1 MVYDSI
7 VVGAGLI
14 GSAAAKYISQV
25 EKNVALIGP
34 NEEKVSHEK
43 IVFASHYDQSRVQ
56 RIMGNDETWTL
67 LNQQSAKEYDSL
79 ENTTGIQFH
88 SNVGCLYVNP
98 YGRDAYL
105 DKVPTMAK
113 KFKQN
118 YQSFSDSIG
127 IHSSFPDLNFPAASN
142 GIFEPSPSGYI
153 NPLLLI
159 KAQLKVYEN
168 NGGEILNDTVTDIN
182 YTNNEIKISTING
195 GIYYSKKVL
204 LTAGAFTNFFNLLKR
219 KLALKLKSETN
230 IRARVSVNEAHRL
243 AKTPSLLYEIMEP
256 GIQNIY
262 LVHPLQYPDGNYY
275 VKMGANLPGD
285 IFFYSLDD
293 IRDWFK
299 SESNYGD
306 LKTMKDAL
314 MKIIP
319 TLSIEECTLKKCIVA
334 FTKHGKPYIGKANNG
349 LYFVAGG
356 NGYSA
361 MCSDALGK
369 IATALLLKNEFPEK
383 YNAKDFEPVFVG

>member
-1 MVYDSI
+1 MIES
-7 VVGAGLI
+7 
-14 GSAAAKYISQV
+14 SAAKYLSQS
-25 EKNVALIGP
+25 KQNVLLIGP
-34 NEEKVSHEK
+34 DEEISEK
-43 IVFASHYDQSRVQ
+43 EGIVFSSHYDQSRVQ
-56 RIMGNDETWTL
+56 RIIGKDETWTM
-67 LNQQSAKEYDSL
+67 LNQQSANEYDSL

-88 SNVGCLYVNP
+88 SNVGCIYVNP

-105 DKVPTMAK
+105 DKVPTLAK
-113 KFKQN
+113 KFNQN
-118 YQSFSDSIG
+118 YQSFSDSKG

-159 KAQLKVYEN
+159 KAQLKVFEN
-168 NGGEILNDTVTDIN
+168 NGGEILNDTVTDIS

-195 GIYYSKKVL
+195 DIYYSKKIL

-219 KLALKLKSETN
+219 KLALKLKGETN
-230 IRARVSVNEAHRL
+230 IRARVSVNEAQRL
-243 AKTPSLLYEIMEP
+243 EKIPSLLYEIMVP

-262 LVHPLQYPDGNYY
+262 LIHPLQYPDGNYY
-275 VKMGANLPGD
+275 VKMGANFPGD
-285 IFFYSLDD
+285 ILFDSLDD

-299 SESNYGD
+299 SESNYRD
-306 LKTMKDAL
+306 LKTMNDAL

-319 TLSIEECTLKKCIVA
+319 SLSIKECALKKCIVA
-334 FTKHGKPYIGKANNG
+334 FTTHGKPYIGEANKG

-369 IATALLLKNEFPEK
+369 IAATFLLKNEFPEK

>member
-1 MVYDSI
+1 M
-7 VVGAGLI
+7 I
-14 GSAAAKYISQV
+14 GSSAAKYLSQS
-25 EKNVALIGP
+25 KQNVLLIGP
-34 NEEKVSHEK
+34 DEEISEK
-43 IVFASHYDQSRVQ
+43 EGIVFSSHYDQSRVQ
-56 RIMGNDETWTL
+56 RIIGKDETWTM
-67 LNQQSAKEYDSL
+67 LNQQSANEYDSL

-88 SNVGCLYVNP
+88 SNVGCIYVNP

-105 DKVPTMAK
+105 DKVPTLAK
-113 KFKQN
+113 KFNQN
-118 YQSFSDSIG
+118 YQSFSDSKG

-159 KAQLKVYEN
+159 KAQLKVFEN
-168 NGGEILNDTVTDIN
+168 NGGEILNDTVSGIS

-195 GIYYSKKVL
+195 DIYYSKKIL

-219 KLALKLKSETN
+219 KLALKLKGETN
-230 IRARVSVNEAHRL
+230 IRARVSVNEAQRL
-243 AKTPSLLYEIMEP
+243 EKIPSLLYEIMVP

-262 LVHPLQYPDGNYY
+262 LIHPLQYPDGNYY
-275 VKMGANLPGD
+275 VKMGANFPGD
-285 IFFYSLDD
+285 ILFDSLDD

-299 SESNYGD
+299 SESNYRD
-306 LKTMKDAL
+306 LKTMNDAL

-319 TLSIEECTLKKCIVA
+319 SLSIKECALKKCIVA
-334 FTKHGKPYIGKANNG
+334 FTTHGKPYIGEANKG

-369 IATALLLKNEFPEK
+369 IAATFLLKNEFPEK

>member
-1 MVYDSI
+1 MIYDSI
-7 VVGAGLI
+7 VIGRGMI
-14 GSAAAKYISQV
+14 GSSAAKYLSQS
-25 EKNVALIGP
+25 KQNVLLIGP
-34 NEEKVSHEK
+34 DEEISEK
-43 IVFASHYDQSRVQ
+43 EGIVFSSHYDQSRVQ
-56 RIMGNDETWTL
+56 RIIGKDETWTM
-67 LNQQSAKEYDSL
+67 LNQQSANEYDSL

-88 SNVGCLYVNP
+88 SNVGCIYVNP

-105 DKVPTMAK
+105 DKVPTLAK
-113 KFKQN
+113 KFNQN
-118 YQSFSDSIG
+118 YQSFSDSKG

-159 KAQLKVYEN
+159 KAQLKVFEN
-168 NGGEILNDTVTDIN
+168 NGGEILNDTVSGIS

-195 GIYYSKKVL
+195 DIYYSKKIL

-219 KLALKLKSETN
+219 KLALKLKGETN
-230 IRARVSVNEAHRL
+230 IRARVSVNEAQRL
-243 AKTPSLLYEIMEP
+243 EKIPSLLYEIMVP

-262 LVHPLQYPDGNYY
+262 LIHPLQYPDGNYY
-275 VKMGANLPGD
+275 VKMGANFPGD
-285 IFFYSLDD
+285 ILFDSLDD

-299 SESNYGD
+299 SESNYRD
-306 LKTMKDAL
+306 LKTMNDAL

-319 TLSIEECTLKKCIVA
+319 SLSIKECALKKCIVA
-334 FTKHGKPYIGKANNG
+334 FTTHGKPYIGEANKG

-369 IATALLLKNEFPEK
+369 IAATFLLKNEFPEK